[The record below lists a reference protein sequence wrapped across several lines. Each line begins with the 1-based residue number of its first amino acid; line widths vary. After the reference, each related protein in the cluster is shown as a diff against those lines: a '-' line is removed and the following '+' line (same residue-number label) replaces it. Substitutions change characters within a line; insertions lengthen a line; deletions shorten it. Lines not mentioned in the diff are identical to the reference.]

1 MKSSSFQFQKP
12 QKSYFLCFL
21 LSAFCY
27 FLSANKPML
36 AGTLYNNW
44 NYAIDS
50 FDDSTSGNDVGNTK
64 YEIFGT
70 AFQQTPTQLLF
81 AINSN
86 LSLEGTTSTYA
97 ADGHVGWG
105 DLFLDLDGSLLGV
118 KFVGNNASGV
128 ATTGLYDTVT
138 TKTVAKENGS
148 AWDNLGEYNNWVRQN
163 GKTPSIGDLGADDPY
178 FNLNE
183 HVPNLIASGTRI
195 GDVELIA
202 DLTGLGLDFG
212 QFQATGAYTHVL
224 AIDRTL
230 LPAGNVKFWLAPE
243 CDNDITAHIGTLD
256 PAPVPEPSL
265 VLGLGGF
272 ALLLGRVKSRR
283 S

>member
-1 MKSSSFQFQKP
+1 MF
-12 QKSYFLCFL
+12 CFAL
-21 LSAFCY
+21 R
-27 FLSANKPML
+27 ANKPML

-50 FDDSTSGNDVGNTK
+50 SDDSTSGNDVGNTK
-64 YEIFGT
+64 YETFGT

-105 DLFLDLDGSLLGV
+105 DLLIDINGRLLGV
-118 KFVGNNASGV
+118 NFVSNNASGV
-128 ATTGLYDTVT
+128 STTGVYDNLI
-138 TKTVAKENGS
+138 TKTVAKENGI

-163 GKTPSIGDLGADDPY
+163 GKTPSMGDLGADDPY

-195 GDVELIA
+195 GDVELIT

-212 QFQATGAYTHVL
+212 HFQATGTYTHVF
-224 AIDRTL
+224 AIDRTI
-230 LPAGNVKFWLAPE
+230 LPAGDAIFLLSLE
-243 CDNDITAHIGTLD
+243 CNNDITAHRGTVE
-256 PAPVPEPSL
+256 PVPEPSV
-265 VLGLGGF
+265 VLGLGAF
-272 ALLLGRVKSRR
+272 TLFLGRVRSRR

>member
-1 MKSSSFQFQKP
+1 
-12 QKSYFLCFL
+12 
-21 LSAFCY
+21 
-27 FLSANKPML
+27 ML

-50 FDDSTSGNDVGNTK
+50 FDDSTAGNDVGNTK

-97 ADGHVGWG
+97 ADGHVNWG
-105 DLFLDLDGSLLGV
+105 DLFLDFDGNVFGV
-118 KFVGNNASGV
+118 NFVGNNASGV
-128 ATTGLYDTVT
+128 STTGVYADVT
-138 TKTVAKENGS
+138 TKNVAKENGL

-163 GKTPSIGDLGADDPY
+163 GKTPSMGDLGADDPY
-178 FNLNE
+178 FNPNE

-195 GDVELIA
+195 GDVELIT
-202 DLTGLGLDFG
+202 DITGLGLDFG
-212 QFQATGAYTHVL
+212 HFQAIGTYTHVL
-224 AIDRTL
+224 AIDRTI
-230 LPAGNVKFWLAPE
+230 LPAGDVTFWLAPE
-243 CDNDITAHIGTLD
+243 CNNDITANRGTIN
-256 PAPVPEPSL
+256 PEPVPEPSI

-272 ALLLGRVKSRR
+272 ALLLGRVKSRK